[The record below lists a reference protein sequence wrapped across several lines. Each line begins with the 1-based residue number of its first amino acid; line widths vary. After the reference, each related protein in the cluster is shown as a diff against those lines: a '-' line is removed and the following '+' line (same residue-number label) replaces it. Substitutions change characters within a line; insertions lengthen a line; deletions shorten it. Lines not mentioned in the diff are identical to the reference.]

1 MGTTSEAPEH
11 PTVVGLAEIAERLGA
26 TRTSVDQWR
35 HKGILPEPSWT
46 IGGRPAWD
54 WRKIA
59 KWARSTGRLPEELS
73 ASARKSRRVPV
84 AR

>member
-1 MGTTSEAPEH
+1 MTITNEAPEH
-11 PTVVGLAEIAERLGA
+11 PTVVGLAEIANRLSA

-35 HKGILPEPSWT
+35 HKGLLPEPSWT

-59 KWARSTGRLPEELS
+59 RWARSTGRALETSPS
-73 ASARKSRRVPV
+73 KVRKSRRVPG